1 MSERQQRRRSW
12 WVARGAIGVAIVAVL
27 FLAITVLLARR
38 ALDRAADLMAR
49 GDGESLVAKIVVD
62 LWEVQWPLTAEEV
75 AAVLRKYEPRGLRY
89 LAVVN
94 RVDQHILAQAGDP
107 TIATPITLPRDL
119 VRQGSRVRLIALIPP
134 PWETR
139 AVPPSGQWL
148 NIPDPR
154 PHLIVE
160 VEPPI
165 LEQLHNDLVGLSLIA
180 AAAAIA
186 LIGFALALS
195 LTRARL
201 AKVEQQSERERTLAV
216 LGRASSVI
224 AHELRNPLAALK
236 GHAQLLVEDLQEP
249 SKARAARVVEGAE
262 RLEHLTSV
270 LLDYVRGGPLDVRSV
285 TPSELIDRALS
296 ELPRERVRVD
306 LSGAPRTLRVDPER
320 AALAL
325 GNLVQNAVQ
334 AGADEGALVEVRV
347 RGVDTEEHA
356 KAVSIEVRDHGPGL
370 ALGSEERIFE
380 PFVTTKARG
389 TGLGLF
395 LARRIAEQHH
405 GTLTGETHRDGGA
418 IFRLIL
424 PLAPNAKGFQA

>member
-1 MSERQQRRRSW
+1 
-12 WVARGAIGVAIVAVL
+12 VAILAAL

-38 ALDRAADLMAR
+38 GLDRAADLVAR

-62 LWEVQWPLTAEEV
+62 LWETRWPLTAEEV
-75 AAVLRKYEPRGLRY
+75 AAVLQKYEPRGLRY
-89 LAVVN
+89 LAIVD
-94 RVDQHILAQAGDP
+94 RVDQHILAQAGAP
-107 TIATPITLPRDL
+107 AIATPISLPRDL
-119 VRQGSRVRLIALIPP
+119 VRQGSRVRLVALIPP

-139 AVPPSGQWL
+139 AVPPSGHWVDV
-148 NIPDPR
+148 PEPR

-180 AAAAIA
+180 AAAAIT
-186 LIGFALALS
+186 LIGFAFALS

-201 AKVEQQSERERTLAV
+201 AEVEQQAERERTLAA

-249 SKARAARVVEGAE
+249 SKARAERVVEGAE
-262 RLEHLTSV
+262 RLERLTTV

-285 TPSELIDRALS
+285 TPSELVDRALS

-306 LSGAPRTLRVDPER
+306 LAGAPRTLQLDPER

-334 AGADEGALVEVRV
+334 ADADGGTPVEVRV
-347 RGVDTEEHA
+347 TCVDTAGHA

-370 ALGSEERIFE
+370 APGSEDRIFE
-380 PFVTTKARG
+380 PFMTTKTRG

-405 GTLTGETHRDGGA
+405 GTLTGETHRSGGA
-418 IFRLIL
+418 VFRLIL
-424 PLAPNAKGFQA
+424 PLAPRAMGFEA